1 MSGFQVFGRAPLKLT
16 PGSVPA
22 FTADDMTSYLQSAPA
37 CAGGPT
43 LSGDPPIIET
53 LEFVGCQELTKRLK
67 LYIGLADDALVC
79 FVVLRGPFLMTMM
92 SLPPGAPPGPH
103 FCHRFHEIYDASTGR
118 LLVSGGY
125 PTYDKTRFPA
135 DER

>member
-1 MSGFQVFGRAPLKLT
+1 MSGLQPLSRAPLKLACDK
-16 PGSVPA
+16 VPA
-22 FTADDMTSYLQSAPA
+22 FTADEMTSYLQSAPA

-79 FVVLRGPFLMTMM
+79 YVVLRGPFLMTMM

-103 FCHRFHEIYDASTGR
+103 YCHRVVEIYDASTGH
-118 LLVSGGY
+118 LLVWGGF

>member
-1 MSGFQVFGRAPLKLT
+1 MSGLQPLSRAPLKLAHNK
-16 PGSVPA
+16 VPA
-22 FTADDMTSYLQSAPA
+22 FTAEEMKSYLQSAPV

-43 LSGDPPIIET
+43 FSGDPPIIET

-67 LYIGLADDALVC
+67 LSIGLADDALVC
-79 FVVLRGPFLMTMM
+79 YAVLRGPFLMTLM
-92 SLPPGAPPGPH
+92 SLPPGTPPGPH
-103 FCHRFHEIYDASTGR
+103 FSHRVVEIYDASTGR
-118 LLVSGGY
+118 LLVWGGF

>member
-1 MSGFQVFGRAPLKLT
+1 MSGLQPLSRAPLKLACDKA
-16 PGSVPA
+16 PA
-22 FTADDMTSYLQSAPA
+22 FTADEMTSYLQSAPA

-67 LYIGLADDALVC
+67 LYIGLADDALVWY
-79 FVVLRGPFLMTMM
+79 VVLRGPFLMTMM

-103 FCHRFHEIYDASTGR
+103 YCHRVVEIYDASTGH
-118 LLVSGGY
+118 LLVWGGF

>member
-1 MSGFQVFGRAPLKLT
+1 MSGIQPFARAPLKLT
-16 PGSVPA
+16 QNKAPA
-22 FTADDMTSYLQSAPA
+22 FTVAEMTSYLQSAPT

-53 LEFVGCQELTKRLK
+53 LEFVGCKELTKRLK
-67 LYIGLADDALVC
+67 LSIGLADDALVC

-92 SLPPGAPPGPH
+92 SLPPGATPGPH
-103 FCHRFHEIYDASTGR
+103 FSHRVVEIYDASTGR
-118 LLVSGGY
+118 LLVWGGF